1 MGGLAFRRES
11 VAIPAELRSLLALA
25 DHGQQN
31 TVSSQSI

>member
-11 VAIPAELRSLLALA
+11 VAIPAKLRSLLTLA

-31 TVSSQSI
+31 TVSSQSM

>member
-11 VAIPAELRSLLALA
+11 VAVPAELRSLLALA

-31 TVSSQSI
+31 TICSQSM